1 MSKLKESSEH
11 FCQTQRESCN
21 PDIPCML
28 SFINLIF
35 RVKLQLW
42 IISTVRCNYG
52 NVNTLYFLQRL
63 VVKRCICEV
72 FWHISS
78 APGSVSHFLCLIVQ
92 ATLLRY
98 WKSWSFRYNCG
109 WEMPLSSAHRR
120 LDLSL
125 LPASDS
131 SEFSIPLSR
140 RLPGIQTHEIEM
152 STGYCGRCKLR
163 GSGRFVLQVLF
174 NSFEFKVVT

>member
-28 SFINLIF
+28 SFINVIF

-42 IISTVRCNYG
+42 IISTVRSNYV

-63 VVKRCICEV
+63 VLKRCICEV

-98 WKSWSFRYNCG
+98 LKAEVFDTTVAEKCHSPLHTGDLTFRCSQPVT
-109 WEMPLSSAHRR
+109 PLSFLFPSAG
-120 LDLSL
+120 D
-125 LPASDS
+125 
-131 SEFSIPLSR
+131 
-140 RLPGIQTHEIEM
+140 
-152 STGYCGRCKLR
+152 YR
-163 GSGRFVLQVLF
+163 G
-174 NSFEFKVVT
+174 FKPTR